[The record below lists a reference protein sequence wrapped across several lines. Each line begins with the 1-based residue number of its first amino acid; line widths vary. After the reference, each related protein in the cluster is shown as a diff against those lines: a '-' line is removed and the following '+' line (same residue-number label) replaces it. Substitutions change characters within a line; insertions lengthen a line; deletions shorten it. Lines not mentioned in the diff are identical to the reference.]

1 MTRHTATDMN
11 KKLFE
16 LSDNKN
22 DIDGVLSTDAK
33 SDDDEIFNA
42 STRLVLGYEKASEK

>member
-1 MTRHTATDMN
+1 MTSHTATDVN

-22 DIDGVLSTDAK
+22 DIDDIFLTDVE
-33 SDDDEIFNA
+33 SDDNEIFNA
-42 STRLVLGYEKASEK
+42 STPLVLGYEKASEK